1 MKSKLFFPLI
11 GLFVI
16 SLLFGTTYS
25 AWINV
30 NSQSN
35 VNIISN
41 EVPTW
46 QFEEDSDF
54 AKASNLR
61 NSTNLTVTKETSITQ
76 NSNEA
81 IRITS
86 TTGTSTKDHIININ
100 LDRDYYLSEIQFY
113 KFEFD
118 YYHRYKR
125 EQYNKGFPKVQFT
138 INNSTLGSDQGGTDT
153 CTEKSAFIATPI
165 DEDWWHLEFFI
176 FAHMPTIARH
186 SDTPIA
192 LTKKINGVRINDRT
206 MYDYAGTTAF
216 AVIDNMKFSTGPTSR
231 LGIFNR
237 WTSDTEG
244 KYFWFKVA
252 FAGELHSVKL
262 YSSDTSIAVP
272 EFDPTDTVSTCA
284 PFPNGSPF
292 YFRLLSPGTV
302 RFTAELELGDNHDI
316 FTITSDNF
324 TVNAA

>member
-1 MKSKLFFPLI
+1 MKNKFLVFLTSLFAAALLI
-11 GLFVI
+11 G
-16 SLLFGTTYS
+16 STYS
-25 AWINV
+25 AWVYTDTKGAN
-30 NSQSN
+30 
-35 VNIISN
+35 NIVQP

-46 QFEEDSDF
+46 HFDDTDF
-54 AKASNLR
+54 AKISNLR
-61 NSTNLTVTKETSITQ
+61 NSTNLTVTKEETITQ
-76 NSNEA
+76 NSSEA
-81 IRITS
+81 IRVTS

-125 EQYNKGFPKVQFT
+125 EQHTKGFPKVQFL
-138 INNSTLGSDQGGTDT
+138 NDNSTLGSDQGGTDT
-153 CTEKSAFIATPI
+153 CTAKSPFVATEI
-165 DEDWWHLEFFI
+165 DEDWWHLEYYI

-216 AVIDNMKFSTGPTSR
+216 AVIDNMSFSAEPASR

-237 WTSDTEG
+237 WTSDTAG
-244 KYFWFKVA
+244 KFFWFKVA
-252 FAGELHSVKL
+252 FSGELHSVKL
-262 YSSDTSIAVP
+262 YSSDTSIAVS
-272 EFDPTDTVSTCA
+272 EFDPTDTVSTTA

-292 YFRLLSPGTV
+292 YFQLLQPGTV
-302 RFTAELELGDNHDI
+302 RFTAVLELGPNHDV